1 LALVVII
8 ATLLIYAVIAAN
20 ANTPLP
26 RLDSFVPTVVAITF
40 VADLVVAVLL
50 YAQFW
55 VTGSRALLVLA
66 SGYLFSSLILIPHVL
81 TFPGAFAPTGLLWAG
96 PQSAAYLSVSWRFG
110 LSLAF
115 LGYACLMA
123 GKPSKDTPD
132 RLRRPSIVSA
142 VTIISTAVGA
152 VTWVAIAHHELLPSL
167 LVNGRISP
175 WGHMANG
182 CAAVTSALALF
193 LLWKRGR
200 SVLDLWLMVAVFAL
214 IAETTSIALFINA
227 RFTFGFYGLRLTSLA
242 VSKVVLVGLLWEAM
256 RLQVRLQ
263 TVNSRQRLLVEELNH
278 RVKNTLATV
287 QSIAS
292 QTFREEPDPKAFH
305 EAFQK
310 RLAALSRTHN
320 RLSEVAWA
328 GLPLRDVLAA
338 EMAPYADGADRV
350 AIDGPDVKLTPSA
363 SLAFGM
369 AFHELATNAAKYG
382 AFSVPDGRV
391 RVQWRID
398 DVSGARHLRMA
409 WRESNGPPV
418 TPPSRRGVGSHLI
431 ERGLA
436 HQLDRRNARRL
447 PDRRPPA

>member
-1 LALVVII
+1 L
-8 ATLLIYAVIAAN
+8 
-20 ANTPLP
+20 
-26 RLDSFVPTVVAITF
+26 
-40 VADLVVAVLL
+40 
-50 YAQFW
+50 
-55 VTGSRALLVLA
+55 
-66 SGYLFSSLILIPHVL
+66 
-81 TFPGAFAPTGLLWAG
+81 
-96 PQSAAYLSVSWRFG
+96 
-110 LSLAF
+110 
-115 LGYACLMA
+115 
-123 GKPSKDTPD
+123 
-132 RLRRPSIVSA
+132 
-142 VTIISTAVGA
+142 
-152 VTWVAIAHHELLPSL
+152 
-167 LVNGRISP
+167 
-175 WGHMANG
+175 
-182 CAAVTSALALF
+182 
-193 LLWKRGR
+193 
-200 SVLDLWLMVAVFAL
+200 
-214 IAETTSIALFINA
+214 
-227 RFTFGFYGLRLTSLA
+227 GFYGVFVASLV
-242 VSKVVLVGLLWEAM
+242 VSKVVLAALLWEAM
-256 RLQVRLQ
+256 TLQVRLQ

-350 AIDGPDVKLTPSA
+350 AIDGPDVNLTPSA

-391 RVQWRID
+391 CVQWRID
-398 DVSGARHLRMA
+398 DVSGARHLRVE

-418 TPPSRRGVGSHLI
+418 TPPVRRGVGSHLI

-436 HQLDRRNARRL
+436 HQLDGAAKLRFDSEGVCFELDAPLAQNEVET
-447 PDRRPPA
+447 